1 LKNCPTAI
9 EAAGGGLPEMVG
21 RGATDMVMK
30 LKPFISSGLKRRNA
44 EGGGCSV

>member
-1 LKNCPTAI
+1 
-9 EAAGGGLPEMVG
+9 
-21 RGATDMVMK
+21 MVMK